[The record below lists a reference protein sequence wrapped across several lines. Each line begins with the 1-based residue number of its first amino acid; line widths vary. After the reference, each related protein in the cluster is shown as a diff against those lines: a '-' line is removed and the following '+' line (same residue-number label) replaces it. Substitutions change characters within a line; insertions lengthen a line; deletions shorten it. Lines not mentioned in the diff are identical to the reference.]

1 MKHKILAIALILIIH
16 LTTLTACAQ
25 TKVNGVSN
33 NGGKEQVGNVL
44 FVAPKNWQ
52 RLDKAAKDASTNG
65 QTIFIAPNSN
75 QSTVITILPDEQ
87 LFGSLETWFKD
98 FLTKNHSKAKVISGG
113 GIVKASS
120 EESYPILLSEATLKE
135 NDGSLSYRLYV
146 AAHPGNKAEVI
157 ALISTNPKEYQQYK
171 SVFDEF
177 IKSVDFA
184 NVKAGNASKSNS
196 RSDNNISSST
206 RSDSGNNASTNISNN
221 ASNDTGNSISSN
233 SLKGLYV
240 GTESYQQLNFRTNLY
255 DYIVRQQYY
264 LFAPGGKVYFG
275 LPKTNIRNIDLAF
288 NEDPNKCGEYFLQ
301 GNQLQLTRHFQG
313 ETKAQNLTLSKVKD
327 GFTLGKTRFYPIN
340 PSPNGL
346 KLNGFYLFKSFTN
359 ISDGVSGGITGSVNG
374 ERAIAFDLNGNFVAN
389 NFVGLNAS
397 GSSAAITSSSKGSKE
412 GKYQIN
418 GNTLTLTYSNGQQ
431 EELSFFIYP
440 ENEQESRPGV
450 IVIGGVSYLLRN

>member
-1 MKHKILAIALILIIH
+1 MKNKILAIALILIIH

-52 RLDKAAKDASTNG
+52 RLDKAPKDARTNG

-75 QSTVITILPDEQ
+75 QSTVITLLPDEQ
-87 LFGSLETWFKD
+87 LFGSLETWFQD

-120 EESYPILLSEATLKE
+120 EESYPILLSESVLKE
-135 NDGSLSYRLYV
+135 NDGSVSYRFYV

-177 IKSVDFA
+177 IRSVDFA
-184 NVKAGNASKSNS
+184 NVKSSNANKSNS
-196 RSDNNISSST
+196 RSDNNTNSYT
-206 RSDSGNNASTNISNN
+206 GNNSNN
-221 ASNDTGNSISSN
+221 TGNSISSN

-264 LFAPGGKVYFG
+264 LFAPDGKVYFG
-275 LPKTNIRNIDLAF
+275 LPKTNIRNIDLAC
-288 NEDPNKCGEYFLQ
+288 NEDANKCGEYSLQ

-313 ETKAQNLTLSKVKD
+313 ETKTQNLTLSKVKD

-359 ISDGVSGGITGSVNG
+359 ISNGVSGGIAGSVSG

-397 GSSAAITSSSKGSKE
+397 GSSAGITSSSKGSRE

-418 GNTLTLTYSNGQQ
+418 GNTLTLIYPNGQQ
-431 EELSFFIYP
+431 EELSFFVYP

-450 IVIGGVSYLLRN
+450 IVIGGVSYLLRGNLGK